1 MQRLS
6 MIALTAFAVLALSGA
21 GFTNKPATPSI
32 PNPNPAGKTAFATSY
47 YFYSTIDGSYNDYAT
62 ISQEIYEME
71 IYWGCPVDQN
81 GFDGTLIEEGYF
93 SQNTNMPVMVWL
105 YGHFDQ

>member
-1 MQRLS
+1 

-21 GFTNKPATPSI
+21 SFTNKPATPST
-32 PNPNPAGKTAFATSY
+32 PAPAANPTGKTAFANSY

-81 GFDGTLIEEGYF
+81 GFDGTLIEEGF
-93 SQNTNMPVMVWL
+93 TVKNPNWLVSVWL

>member
-1 MQRLS
+1 
-6 MIALTAFAVLALSGA
+6 MIALTAIAVLALSGA
-21 GFTNKPATPSI
+21 GFTSKPAAPSN
-32 PNPNPAGKTAFATSY
+32 PNPNPTGKTAFATSY

-81 GFDGTLIEEGYF
+81 GFGGTLIEEGFF

-105 YGHFDQ
+105 YGHFE

>member
-1 MQRLS
+1 

-21 GFTNKPATPSI
+21 GFTNNPAAPS
-32 PNPNPAGKTAFATSY
+32 NPNPAAANPTGKTAFANSY